1 MPRQVRTP
9 PGYTEVMPLRPL
21 AILLC
26 VVCLGGWAAQSATPK
41 PRPLAASDL
50 EKLRWIEGSWRGT
63 GGGVPPFF
71 ERYRFENP
79 FTLVV
84 ETLENDKV
92 TSTSRYELRN
102 GELGSGTDASRAVA
116 TALDDSSVT
125 FAFAA
130 PNRGGFKWERVND
143 KQWRAVITWPASPNR
158 AAGERVYVME
168 RIGK

>member
-1 MPRQVRTP
+1 M
-9 PGYTEVMPLRPL
+9 
-21 AILLC
+21 
-26 VVCLGGWAAQSATPK
+26 AQSAALK
-41 PRPLAASDL
+41 PRLLTAADL
-50 EKLRWIEGSWRGT
+50 QKLRWIEGSWRGT

-79 FTLVV
+79 TSLIV
-84 ETLENDKV
+84 ESLENDKV

-116 TALDDSSVT
+116 TALDESSVT
-125 FAFAA
+125 FAFVA

-143 KQWRAVITWPASPNR
+143 KQWRAVLTWPASGTR